1 MRDYKMFYH
10 MVKDWT
16 VSDYRMPKIKAEVI
30 VDMLISEFIEEIVAY
45 GVYGKNAS
53 KEKLKLLAKEF
64 PISRVEHD
72 KLSPETIKII
82 KKYKNYKS
90 GERPKVKDIG
100 NLGNRQYASV
110 DYLLKD
116 EAGSTVYLVELKSTN
131 DSVSGTQLL
140 NMIKTCEN
148 GIQSLY
154 YRFYDVVMN
163 YCIVD
168 NPPKLE
174 SKKYLHLLKMNDDEY
189 GKKEIEVFGKERQNH
204 KDLMDKQLDMA
215 ERIFANKFPDK
226 WKDNDKAEIKI
237 VYLSLQNIDNE
248 VIIKKAKID
257 IKESQRPYLRNPII
271 LEDIVNDPKFTN
283 MLKIDKRAKWEKV
296 KDILKEL
303 LLGKND
309 WFLEKKHEY

>member
-1 MRDYKMFYH
+1 MCYYEAFYT

-16 VSDYRMPKIKAEVI
+16 VSDYRTPKIKAEVI

-45 GVYGKNAS
+45 GVYGEDAS
-53 KEKLKLLAKEF
+53 KQKLKLLAKEF

-72 KLSPETIKII
+72 KLSLETIKII
-82 KKYKNYKS
+82 KKYKDYKS

-140 NMIKTCEN
+140 NMIKTCKN
-148 GIQSLY
+148 GIQSLK

-168 NPPKLE
+168 NPKKLE

-189 GKKEIEVFGKERQNH
+189 GKQEIPVFGEERQNN
-204 KDLMDKQLDMA
+204 KNLMDKQLDMA
-215 ERIFANKFPDK
+215 ERIFANKFPNE

-237 VYLSLQNIDNE
+237 VYLSLQNIENE
-248 VIIKKAKID
+248 EIIKKAKID
-257 IKESQRPYLRNPII
+257 IKESQRSYLRNRII
-271 LEDIVNDPKFTN
+271 LEDIVNNQINNQKFTN
-283 MLKIDKRAKWEKV
+283 MLKNDKRAKWEKV

-303 LLGKND
+303 LLY
-309 WFLEKKHEY
+309 KK